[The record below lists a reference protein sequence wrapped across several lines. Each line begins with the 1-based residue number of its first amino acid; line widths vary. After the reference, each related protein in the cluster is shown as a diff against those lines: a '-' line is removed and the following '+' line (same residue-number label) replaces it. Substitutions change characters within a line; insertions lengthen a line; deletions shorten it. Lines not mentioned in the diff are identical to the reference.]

1 VPLVENA
8 STTIEFVVESSRGLE
23 DGYATIWKN
32 PSPIELSFQPW
43 AGTLTDDGIAT
54 RIAPSGGDPAST
66 LPC

>member
-32 PSPIELSFQPW
+32 PSPIELSFQP
-43 AGTLTDDGIAT
+43 
-54 RIAPSGGDPAST
+54 
-66 LPC
+66 